1 MGESGPPGPCWSQQL
16 PSQSE
21 DSEPPLGQLSAPP
34 PLSLTP
40 RSRQSPPSLLPPGD
54 PIQVRAHGR
63 WAPAE
68 HPAGG
73 GKGGDSGWGIDRWI
87 KSEINRRFRAEK
99 PPGGGE
105 PGALGPPGKTGP
117 VGPQGAPGKPGTDGL
132 RGLPGSVGRAGW
144 RGGSRHHPWPGLFP
158 QGPPGL
164 PGLRGDSGR
173 KGEKGHPGLIGLIGP
188 PGEQGEKGDRGLPGP
203 LGSKGH
209 KGETVSTGGR
219 EWGRALGPQSARPAL
234 TAPAPLPQGPP
245 GEVIQPL
252 PIQRPRKSRRS
263 VDASQ
268 IVPEEEMASD
278 AAGRGAPRGLEEVHG
293 SLHSLREEIE
303 LMRKPL
309 GTPDSP
315 ARTCQDLHLCRPEL
329 PDGEYW
335 IDPNQGCARDSF
347 KVYCNFTA
355 GGETC
360 VFPSRESREVSSAG
374 ETPPRWFSQ
383 FQKGSKFSYVD
394 ADGQPLGVVQ
404 LAFLRLLSLS
414 ARQNFTY
421 RCQRSAAW
429 HSPGGHQRAL
439 HFLGANEEDLSYDSS
454 PFVKALED
462 GCAARKGPAETLL
475 EVNTPAVAQLPL
487 LDVRVADFGEPG
499 QKFGFA
505 VGPACFL
512 G

>member
-1 MGESGPPGPCWSQQL
+1 MEAVREASRKSPRA
-16 PSQSE
+16 
-21 DSEPPLGQLSAPP
+21 AP
-34 PLSLTP
+34 
-40 RSRQSPPSLLPPGD
+40 LPPGGLQGS
-54 PIQVRAHGR
+54 PPPPWWGSPCCAALVVQTLFRRSSRNAASCHSPHIPVVGGAPWLQGELAKGR
-63 WAPAE
+63 
-68 HPAGG
+68 GI
-73 GKGGDSGWGIDRWI
+73 SG
-87 KSEINRRFRAEK
+87 
-99 PPGGGE
+99 P
-105 PGALGPPGKTGP
+105 TGP
-117 VGPQGAPGKPGTDGL
+117 IGPG
-132 RGLPGSVGRAGW
+132 
-144 RGGSRHHPWPGLFP
+144 
-158 QGPPGL
+158 GPPGL
-164 PGLRGDSGR
+164 PGPPGPQGAKGATVRTPHPTQPPTCRAGERASERGQAGP
-173 KGEKGHPGLIGLIGP
+173 KGQRGVPGP
-188 PGEQGEKGDRGLPGP
+188 PGQP
-203 LGSKGH
+203 
-209 KGETVSTGGR
+209 
-219 EWGRALGPQSARPAL
+219 
-234 TAPAPLPQGPP
+234 GPP

-360 VFPSRESREVSSAG
+360 VFPSRESREVPVAAWEG